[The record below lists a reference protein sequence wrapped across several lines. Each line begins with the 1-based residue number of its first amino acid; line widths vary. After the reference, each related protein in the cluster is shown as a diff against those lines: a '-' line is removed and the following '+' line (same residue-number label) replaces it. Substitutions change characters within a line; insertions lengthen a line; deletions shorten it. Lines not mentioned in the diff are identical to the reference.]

1 MVSNRNGFFYAIDRT
16 NGQFLYAI
24 PLVEGINWTSGL
36 DPKTGKP
43 TINEAMKPK
52 IGGPTVQPIVP
63 GPRGRHEL
71 VPAGL

>member
-16 NGQFLYAI
+16 DGQFIYAF

-52 IGGPTVQPIVP
+52 IGGRHGQADRA
-63 GPRGRHEL
+63 GPRGRHQL